1 MKKYLP
7 ILCLLLPSSL
17 SILIYLNCL
26 QHSFVYDDESTVT
39 YNYFIRDWS
48 NLPKLFTAQYFARS
62 AELTYRPVVTLSYFI
77 DYTIWH
83 LDPLGYHLTNILLHA
98 ANSTLFFVFTL
109 QVLKKRTTALISALF
124 FSSYPLF
131 SEAVN
136 AVGFR
141 EDLLAFLFFLLAFI
155 LYLKNDAKNMTESG
169 QRGYVFYYVLSLL
182 SYGFGLFSKEMAIT
196 LPLLIILYDFIFQG
210 LSLKKTFSPSPLPLP
225 SREGRTVISSVQEG
239 TNCHSVR
246 FPSPGGRGLRGGGS
260 ASFFAFGR
268 SVRFSCPRSKNLP
281 YYLGYLFVTLFYIII
296 RFVVLYNPQESRIPY
311 PHEGLFARFSTL
323 ISMLAYYVKML
334 FIPVPLNADYVVPLS
349 LSPITIPFW
358 LSLLLLTAIGSI
370 ALRFRYRQKHVYFF
384 ILWFFV
390 TLIPVMNII
399 PLGNIMAERY
409 LYLPG
414 AGFCAAIAC
423 LVSNGLIPQCSSEK
437 TTIIHPPLANEK
449 SEKFPPCPGSSS
461 QKILIAF
468 IFIFVFILTGNA
480 YLTLSRNRDWKDG
493 LQLWSKTARISPNSL
508 RAHINLGNAYL
519 KEGFN
524 AAALAEYKT
533 AWSINPVDAD
543 VYNNLGVYY
552 NTIGLLDEAI
562 QNYQKCLTIRPTDAK
577 AHNNVGVILTRQKK
591 FDDAIQ
597 AFQQAL
603 SINPFYPDAHNNLGI
618 AYYRKGSLDEAKR
631 EFTSAIRL
639 EPNHAGAHNDLGILY
654 NDLDRGDDA
663 IREFET
669 AIRIKPHYAN
679 AHLNLGAVIFKQK
692 KDKEKALFHLEES
705 LKLDPQQEQAAGIQ
719 GLIRQ
724 MKKAD

>member
-26 QHSFVYDDESTVT
+26 QHSFVYDDESTVI

-83 LDPLGYHLTNILLHA
+83 LDPLGYHLSNILLHV
-98 ANSTLFFVFTL
+98 ANSTLFFVFAL

-155 LYLKNDAKNMTESG
+155 LYLKNDAKNLAESG

-182 SYGFGLFSKEMAIT
+182 SYGLSLFSKEMAIT
-196 LPLLIILYDFIFQG
+196 FPIAIVLYDFIFRG
-210 LSLKKTFSPSPLPLP
+210 LSIK
-225 SREGRTVISSVQEG
+225 I
-239 TNCHSVR
+239 
-246 FPSPGGRGLRGGGS
+246 LR
-260 ASFFAFGR
+260 
-268 SVRFSCPRSKNLP
+268 
-281 YYLGYLFVTLFYIII
+281 YYAGYLFVTLFYIII
-296 RFVVLYNPQESRIPY
+296 RFVVLYNPQESRIRYPY
-311 PHEGLFARFSTL
+311 EGLFARFSTP

-370 ALRFRYRQKHVYFF
+370 AFRFRHRQKHVYFF

-423 LVSNGLIPQCSSEK
+423 LVSNGLIPQYSSEK
-437 TTIIHPPLANEK
+437 TIIIHSPFANEK
-449 SEKFPPCPGSSS
+449 SGKFPPCPGSSS
-461 QKILIAF
+461 QKTLIAF

-480 YLTLSRNRDWKDG
+480 YLTLSRNSDWKDG
-493 LQLWSKTARISPNSL
+493 LQLWSKTTRISPNSL

-562 QNYQKCLTIRPTDAK
+562 QNYQKCLMIRPTDAK
-577 AHNNVGVILTRQKK
+577 AHNNAGVVLTRQKK

-639 EPNHAGAHNDLGILY
+639 EPNHAEAHNDLGILY
-654 NDLDRGDDA
+654 NDLDRCDDA

-679 AHLNLGAVIFKQK
+679 AHLNLGAVIFKQR

-719 GLIRQ
+719 GLIQQ
-724 MKKAD
+724 MKKAH

>member
-26 QHSFVYDDESTVT
+26 QHSFVYDDESTVI

-83 LDPLGYHLTNILLHA
+83 LDPLGYHLSNILLHV
-98 ANSTLFFVFTL
+98 ANSTLFFVFAL

-155 LYLKNDAKNMTESG
+155 LYLKNDAKNLAESG

-182 SYGFGLFSKEMAIT
+182 SYGLSLFSKEMAIT
-196 LPLLIILYDFIFQG
+196 FPIAIVLYDFIFRG
-210 LSLKKTFSPSPLPLP
+210 LSIK
-225 SREGRTVISSVQEG
+225 I
-239 TNCHSVR
+239 
-246 FPSPGGRGLRGGGS
+246 LR
-260 ASFFAFGR
+260 
-268 SVRFSCPRSKNLP
+268 
-281 YYLGYLFVTLFYIII
+281 YYAGYLFVTLFYIII

-311 PHEGLFARFSTL
+311 PHEGLFARFFTL

-370 ALRFRYRQKHVYFF
+370 TLRFRHRQKHVYFF

-423 LVSNGLIPQCSSEK
+423 LMSNGLIPQYSFEK
-437 TTIIHPPLANEK
+437 TTIIHPPLANER

-461 QKILIAF
+461 QKTLIAF
-468 IFIFVFILTGNA
+468 IFLFVFILTGNA

-493 LQLWSKTARISPNSL
+493 LQLWSKTTRISPNSL

-533 AWSINPVDAD
+533 AWAINPVDAD

-577 AHNNVGVILTRQKK
+577 AHNNVGVVLTRQKR

-639 EPNHAGAHNDLGILY
+639 EPNHAEAHNDLGILY
-654 NDLDRGDDA
+654 NDLDRCDDA

-679 AHLNLGAVIFKQK
+679 AHLNLGAVIFKQR
-692 KDKEKALFHLEES
+692 KDKEKTLLHLEES

-719 GLIRQ
+719 RLIRQ
-724 MKKAD
+724 MKNVD